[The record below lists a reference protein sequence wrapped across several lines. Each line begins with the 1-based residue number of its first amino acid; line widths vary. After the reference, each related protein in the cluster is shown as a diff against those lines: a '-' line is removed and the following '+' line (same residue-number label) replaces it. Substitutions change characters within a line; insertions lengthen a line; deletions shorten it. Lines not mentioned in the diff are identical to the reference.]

1 MADWCGMVYVPVD
14 ATKSL
19 FSLSQVIQSVAIT
32 MMTIEVM
39 SIEPS
44 QKTPI
49 RILVSR
55 QTCNRMEETA
65 ARGEIVLTLTKHAN
79 VLAGHAEPIQDKGRP
94 VASCLSQSGR
104 ISGHQARC
112 RKPRLSSNCKQN
124 IDQGPTYGSIGYLP
138 LQVHGFSYRFYHR
151 KMMNLR
157 Q

>member
-1 MADWCGMVYVPVD
+1 MVWYLYLPVD

-65 ARGEIVLTLTKHAN
+65 ACGEIVLTLTKHAN
-79 VLAGHAEPIQDKGRP
+79 VLAGHAEPIQDRGRP
-94 VASCLSQSGR
+94 VASGW
-104 ISGHQARC
+104 G
-112 RKPRLSSNCKQN
+112 
-124 IDQGPTYGSIGYLP
+124 
-138 LQVHGFSYRFYHR
+138 
-151 KMMNLR
+151 
-157 Q
+157 

>member
-1 MADWCGMVYVPVD
+1 MMVDYGIPVD

-55 QTCNRMEETA
+55 QTCNRMEETTA
-65 ARGEIVLTLTKHAN
+65 ACGEIVLTLTKLGN
-79 VLAGHAEPIQDKGRP
+79 VLVGHAEPIQDRGRP
-94 VASCLSQSGR
+94 VASYLSRSGR

-112 RKPRLSSNCKQN
+112 RKPRLSSNCKA
-124 IDQGPTYGSIGYLP
+124 DKSGPNLW
-138 LQVHGFSYRFYHR
+138 FSR
-151 KMMNLR
+151 
-157 Q
+157 